1 MDYRNRDIRLGQKT
15 RGSVATSRAAIQS
28 GIFRCIDKVKRIY
41 AAFPPPNVLT
51 ESRTSALRNNRYR
64 EKTRQKRKVNTWQEL
79 CLKEG
84 AEEEQIA
91 ALRPAKG
98 ESARAIPFAFGR
110 ATAEFDRDRSWRL
123 LEQLGSEEREVRAVM
138 VRRCRPR
145 SMRRPVRILCA
156 PRVTLTHQTNSVKV
170 YYYSRQRQSDVLTS

>member
-64 EKTRQKRKVNTWQEL
+64 EKTRQKRKVHRQL
-79 CLKEG
+79 SKRR
-84 AEEEQIA
+84 
-91 ALRPAKG
+91 AL
-98 ESARAIPFAFGR
+98 
-110 ATAEFDRDRSWRL
+110 
-123 LEQLGSEEREVRAVM
+123 AVE
-138 VRRCRPR
+138 
-145 SMRRPVRILCA
+145 A
-156 PRVTLTHQTNSVKV
+156 
-170 YYYSRQRQSDVLTS
+170 